1 MKTKRRT
8 DWLLSLFMVFLLL
21 MGTSKMEVYAAEYT
35 VDFGTGSWTVGN
47 TTVTTDKSGQQTLS
61 DSDVISLT
69 NFDAETME
77 VKLGAEDGFS
87 TTLTVTNNETSLSAK
102 NCDGLPNGTL
112 TFSVAAKSAD
122 GGGGSATYTVDFGI
136 GSWTVGNT
144 TVTTDKNGQQTLLDS
159 DVISLTNFDAETMEV
174 RLTGNES
181 GFTTTLTVTGNQTS
195 LSAKNCDGL
204 PNETMTFSVA
214 AKSAGEGEGEGNS
227 GDLQNPIEIN
237 VNITSGTEYLDF
249 NGVNIRIDG
258 TDVQNGSVTV
268 EQAENHVISVLPQF
282 GYAISTEING
292 NSVSGTEVEGWMN
305 YTVSHAD
312 AYNIAISVS
321 GNSVYTVVWDYVGD
335 FGDDALVSNGT
346 VRITSAVMPD
356 GSNGIGIMN
365 DQTSEGGHVVI
376 EPGSTVTVEIKPAYG
391 YQFVK
396 GSLNGVEI
404 SAGEDVSIFTFVMA
418 EANLHLSALFTEA
431 EDIINTDSTQVQAGS
446 IAGGA
451 NVVDSGNLKLE
462 IGDLSQ
468 SEIDAVD
475 DEMKQTAG
483 DDEIQLYLD
492 LDLYSVVNKGTQDAA
507 WENQLTDLNGD
518 LSVTL
523 ELSDE
528 LKGTDG
534 TFYVIREHEEADGSK
549 TYNKIQATYNKAA
562 GTVTFTTNKFSTYA
576 LVLESEADFSDV
588 TDPVNNACNADLSEL
603 TDDLINKLLTDAE
616 KTRLE
621 NGEEVKVWL
630 EATDISASVSQTDK
644 DLIDSK
650 KGNATIG
657 MYLDIDLLKQ
667 IGSDNPVNITETD
680 GAVTITLNVPSSL
693 INSNS
698 SVTRTYQLIRVHDG
712 VATVIPCTYNAT
724 NQTISCESDQ
734 FSTYA
739 LAYVDQQN
747 NSGGGNTGGGGT
759 GNTGGGN
766 TSGGGTGNTG
776 DGNTGDGGTGNTNSG
791 SSTDGSNNNVK
802 DEVPKTGDASNTY
815 VWFIFALV
823 SGIGA
828 LYFGKKG
835 LVLKGKLNET

>member
-1 MKTKRRT
+1 MKAKRRT
-8 DWLLSLFMVFLLL
+8 AWLLSFLMVFSLI
-21 MGTSKMEVYAAEYT
+21 MGTSKMQVYANEPSYT
-35 VDFGTGSWTVGN
+35 VDFGSGSTTVGN
-47 TTVTTDKSGQQTLS
+47 ETVTWNPTATQTISTTDIITL
-61 DSDVISLT
+61 T
-69 NFDAETME
+69 GFNAETME
-77 VKLGAEDGFS
+77 ARVDAASGFNVTLAVTDG
-87 TTLTVTNNETSLSAK
+87 TTSLSARTTE
-102 NCDGLPNGTL
+102 GGYPNETL
-112 TFSVAAKSAD
+112 TFSVVAKSS
-122 GGGGSATYTVDFGI
+122 GGGGNFG
-136 GSWTVGNT
+136 N
-144 TVTTDKNGQQTLLDS
+144 
-159 DVISLTNFDAETMEV
+159 
-174 RLTGNES
+174 
-181 GFTTTLTVTGNQTS
+181 
-195 LSAKNCDGL
+195 
-204 PNETMTFSVA
+204 
-214 AKSAGEGEGEGNS
+214 
-227 GDLQNPIEIN
+227 LQNPIEIS
-237 VNITSGTEYLDF
+237 VNITSGTEYLDS

-258 TDVQNGSVTV
+258 IDVQDGSVTV
-268 EQAENHVISVLPQF
+268 EQAASHVISVLPQF
-282 GYAISTEING
+282 GYAISAEING
-292 NSVSGTEVEGWMN
+292 SSVSGTEVEGWMN

-312 AYNIAISVS
+312 AYNIVISVT

-335 FGDDALVSNGT
+335 FGADALVSNGT

-356 GSNGIGIMN
+356 GSNGIGIIN
-365 DQTSEGGHVVI
+365 DQTAEGGHVVI
-376 EPGSTVTVEIKPAYG
+376 EPGSTVTVEIKPDYG

-404 SAGEDVSIFTFVMA
+404 SAGNDISTFTFVMD

-431 EDIINTDSTQVQAGS
+431 EDIISTDSTQVQAGS

-468 SEIDAVD
+468 AEIDAVD

-483 DDEIQLYLD
+483 DDEIQLYLNM
-492 LDLYSVVNKGTQDAA
+492 DLYSVVNKGTQNDA
-507 WENQLTDLNGD
+507 WETQLTNLNGD

-549 TYNKIQATYNKAA
+549 TYTKIQATYDKAA

-576 LVLESEADFSDV
+576 LVLESKADFSDV
-588 TDPVNNACNADLSEL
+588 TDPTDNACKADLAEL
-603 TDDLINKLLTDAE
+603 TDDLISKLLTDTE

-644 DLIDSK
+644 DLIDYK

-667 IGSDNPVNITETD
+667 IGSDSPVNITDTD
-680 GAVTITLNVPSSL
+680 GAVTITLKVPSSL

-724 NQTISCESDQ
+724 NQTISCETDQ

-747 NSGGGNTGGGGT
+747 NSGGGNA
-759 GNTGGGN
+759 GGGN
-766 TSGGGTGNTG
+766 TG
-776 DGNTGDGGTGNTNSG
+776 SG
-791 SSTDGSNNNVK
+791 SSTYGSNNIK
-802 DEVPKTGDASNTY
+802 DAVPKTGDASNASI
-815 VWFIFALV
+815 WFILAFV

-828 LYFGKKG
+828 LYFGKKD
-835 LVLKGKLNET
+835 